1 MKTIGIIGGLT
12 WQSTL
17 TYYRKINERVQE
29 KLGGEHS
36 ARILL
41 YSVDFAEI
49 DAAQKQDDW
58 QAEAA
63 ILIKAAGRLKAGG
76 ADFWL
81 MACNTTH
88 AVAEQVVQEID
99 LPFLHIAEVTADAV
113 LADGL
118 HTVVLTGTHYTM
130 QLPFYREVLERK
142 GLRVILPSASQQESI
157 ARIVDQE
164 LTHGIIRAES
174 LQIFRAMLISW
185 QAQGAEAVI
194 LGCTEIGL
202 LINQENLAFPVYDTA
217 LLHAAVAA
225 DLALADAKT
234 EMTKLKV

>member
-1 MKTIGIIGGLT
+1 MRTIGIVGGLT

-17 TYYRKINERVQE
+17 TYYRTINERVQQ

-41 YSVDFAEI
+41 YSLDFAEI
-49 DAAQKQDDW
+49 DAAQQQDDW

-63 ILIKAAGRLKAGG
+63 ILVEAANRLKVAG

-81 MACNTTH
+81 MACNTAH
-88 AVAEQVVQEID
+88 AVADQVVQEID
-99 LPFLHIAEVTADAV
+99 LPFLHIAEVAADAV
-113 LADGL
+113 MADGL
-118 HTVVLTGTHYTM
+118 RTVVLTGTHYTM

-142 GLRVILPSASQQESI
+142 GLRVILPSANEQEII
-157 ARIVDQE
+157 ARIVDHE
-164 LTHGIIRAES
+164 LAHGIIRAES
-174 LQIFRAMLISW
+174 LQAFRSMLIPW

-202 LINQENLAFPVYDTA
+202 LINRENLAFPVYDTA
-217 LLHAAVAA
+217 LLHAAAA
-225 DLALADAKT
+225 AELALADDATGRT
-234 EMTKLKV
+234 E